1 MLIDCNPQ
9 AVLSV
14 MGLLWS
20 TASPWSTEAQAAAL
34 SCAVQLWVATEPL
47 NQGNKTKNF
56 DAAVKTTVEKAHC
69 SGRTEVPEAGNSR
82 SL

>member
-20 TASPWSTEAQAAAL
+20 TASPWSTEAQAVVP
-34 SCAVQLWVATEPL
+34 SGAVQLWVATEPV
-47 NQGNKTKNF
+47 NQGNETENL
-56 DAAVKTTVEKAHC
+56 DAAVKNTVEKACC
-69 SGRTEVPEAGNSR
+69 SGRTEAPEAGNSR
-82 SL
+82 SH